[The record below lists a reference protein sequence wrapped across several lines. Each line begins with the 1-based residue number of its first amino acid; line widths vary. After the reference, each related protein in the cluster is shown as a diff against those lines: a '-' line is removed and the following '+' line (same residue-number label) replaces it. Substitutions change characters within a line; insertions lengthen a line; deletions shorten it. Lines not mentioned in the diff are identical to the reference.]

1 MSKTIICY
9 GHITPR
15 LVKRIQCLAERL
27 PNLIAVEI
35 AGSEK
40 VYPWWQGQF
49 TVNGVRQVQ
58 LFKQPLEELSQSE
71 IIQAAKTFL
80 EQEKPDVAIIA
91 GYSLPCMRFIAR
103 WVKQHGGRTI
113 MPTVSWAGDHR
124 RWLIREWVK
133 GLVIRR
139 LFDAVCASGERTQAY
154 YRGLG
159 FSQQSIWKQFNVV
172 DNAHFSAGANQAQ
185 CNAPALRNKLGIPHQ
200 YFIFVGALEV
210 QKNVGHLLDCYAN
223 YRREDGQ
230 WGLVIVGIGTQLESL
245 KIKAQ
250 QEKIPDLIFAGMKK
264 HDETPAYY
272 GLASCLV
279 IPSLSEAWGLVV
291 NEAEAAGLPILAS
304 NKCGCV
310 PELVHRGING
320 YSFDPKDQQEL
331 IRLMHLMSGGSLDL
345 AAMSQSSR
353 QIIQYY
359 TPERWAD
366 ALTDCVQQLKRT

>member
-1 MSKTIICY
+1 
-9 GHITPR
+9 
-15 LVKRIQCLAERL
+15 
-27 PNLIAVEI
+27 
-35 AGSEK
+35 
-40 VYPWWQGQF
+40 
-49 TVNGVRQVQ
+49 
-58 LFKQPLEELSQSE
+58 
-71 IIQAAKTFL
+71 
-80 EQEKPDVAIIA
+80 
-91 GYSLPCMRFIAR
+91 
-103 WVKQHGGRTI
+103 
-113 MPTVSWAGDHR
+113 
-124 RWLIREWVK
+124 
-133 GLVIRR
+133 
-139 LFDAVCASGERTQAY
+139 
-154 YRGLG
+154 
-159 FSQQSIWKQFNVV
+159 
-172 DNAHFSAGANQAQ
+172 
-185 CNAPALRNKLGIPHQ
+185 
-200 YFIFVGALEV
+200 
-210 QKNVGHLLDCYAN
+210 
-223 YRREDGQ
+223 
-230 WGLVIVGIGTQLESL
+230 L